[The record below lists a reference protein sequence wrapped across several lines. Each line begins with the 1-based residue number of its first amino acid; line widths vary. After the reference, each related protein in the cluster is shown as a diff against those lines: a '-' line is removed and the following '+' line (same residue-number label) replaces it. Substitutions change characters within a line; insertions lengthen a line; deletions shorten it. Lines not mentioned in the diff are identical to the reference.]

1 MQGLVSTNY
10 ICTNKQPTDVLTKCL
25 PRVQHEVLSCK
36 LGIQNIF
43 RVSNFNLRGSV
54 KDTMVKLIN

>member
-10 ICTNKQPTDVLTKCL
+10 ICTNEQPADVLTKCL

-36 LGIQNIF
+36 LVIQNIF
-43 RVSNFNLRGSV
+43 RVPNLRGSV
-54 KDTMVKLIN
+54 KDTSEVT